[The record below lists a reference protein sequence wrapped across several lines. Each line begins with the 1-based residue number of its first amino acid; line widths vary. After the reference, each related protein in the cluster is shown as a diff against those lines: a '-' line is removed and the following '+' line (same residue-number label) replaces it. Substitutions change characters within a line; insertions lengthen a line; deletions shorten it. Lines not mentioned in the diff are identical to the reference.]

1 MGSSWFRSMITILIV
16 DDHPLMRKGIRAVL
30 EMYDNIRV
38 IGEASNGL
46 EAVEYARQLQPSVIL
61 MDINMPHMD
70 GVQAT
75 RLIKAEQPG
84 VIVIGLSVNEAVSV
98 RRAMDQA
105 GATTFLRKEEVGDD
119 LHDTI
124 VRLMAK
130 PAV

>member
-1 MGSSWFRSMITILIV
+1 MISILIV

-30 EMYDNIRV
+30 EPHHDIRV

-75 RLIKAEQPG
+75 RLIKLEQPAMT
-84 VIVIGLSVNEAVSV
+84 IIGLSVNDALSV

-105 GATTFLRKEEVGDD
+105 GASTLLSKENVNDD
-119 LHDTI
+119 LYDTI
-124 VRLMAK
+124 SRLRAD
-130 PAV
+130 PATSSP

>member
-1 MGSSWFRSMITILIV
+1 MISILIV
-16 DDHPLMRKGIRAVL
+16 DDHPLMRKGIRTVL
-30 EMYDNIRV
+30 EAHDDIRV

-75 RLIKAEQPG
+75 RLIKSEKPA
-84 VIVIGLSVNEAVSV
+84 VTIIGLSVNEAASV

-105 GATTFLRKEEVGDD
+105 GATTFLNKEEVGDD
-119 LHDTI
+119 LYHTI
-124 VRLMAK
+124 ARLMTN